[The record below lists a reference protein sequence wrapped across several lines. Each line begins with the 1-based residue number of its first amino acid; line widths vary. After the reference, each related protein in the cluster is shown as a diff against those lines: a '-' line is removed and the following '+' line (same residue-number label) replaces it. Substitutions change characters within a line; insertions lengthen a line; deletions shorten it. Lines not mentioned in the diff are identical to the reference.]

1 MCFLVVEA
9 QNECEAKMA
18 ADHMRLDR
26 ALTLFLFRP
35 LGCVCGSR
43 RQRYLPILMYHSISD
58 DPENGVPAYYRT
70 CTSPAVFAQ
79 HLELLRAGGCRVV
92 SLSRGL
98 EWLRDRQAGPENV
111 LALTFDDGFRDF
123 YTTAAPLLREHGSG
137 ATMFLP
143 TAFIG
148 TRPKI
153 FQGRE
158 CMTWNEVRELRNVG
172 IEFGSHTVN
181 HLKLYELEFP
191 RVRAEIEQ
199 SKTVI
204 EDALGEPICTFAYP
218 YAFPSADRQFVG
230 AFVDLLKGAG
240 YKCGVTTTIGRVVP
254 DPRPYTLKRLPV
266 NSADD
271 ESLFLAKLGGAYD
284 WMALPQNALKAWKG
298 FVSTGRRGCI
308 ATALPGTTN
317 PSE

>member
-1 MCFLVVEA
+1 
-9 QNECEAKMA
+9 MA

-26 ALTLFLFRP
+26 ALTLFVFRP
-35 LGCVCGSR
+35 RGCVCGCR

-240 YKCGVTTTIGRVVP
+240 YKCGVTTTIGRV
-254 DPRPYTLKRLPV
+254 RPNDNPFTLCRMPV
-266 NSADD
+266 NDSDD
-271 ESLFLAKLGGAYD
+271 RALLQVKLEGRYD
-284 WMALPQNALKAWKG
+284 WMAGPQHVFKRVQQLLN
-298 FVSTGRRGCI
+298 VGRK
-308 ATALPGTTN
+308 
-317 PSE
+317 PSYA